1 MYHAISHNKNGFFD
15 SEERRGRYP
24 PPPANKTPPEA
35 ELEVKRHIESFP
47 TLESHYARKDSQR
60 KYLPGDLNVAKM
72 YQLYVDQVKAKG
84 KDPVSISVYRHIFN
98 NDFNLAFHMPKKD

>member
-1 MYHAISHNKNGFFD
+1 MCTMPSATTRMDFSILKK
-15 SEERRGRYP
+15 EEEDT